1 MSEKIDRKF
10 VTYESDCDFVI
21 DTTTSEQ
28 KKTVDEWFEENQGKY
43 DVFNPDWEHFKRV
56 VNSDKY
62 SPKTVMLTE
71 KSESPSLEDAAE
83 FVGDYIEL
91 VHTRTGAQLVVDEN
105 GGLKGGPIN
114 SVASQLYGGPIY
126 GPVMILR
133 GAAKWT

>member
-10 VTYESDCDFVI
+10 VTYGSDFVI
-21 DTTTSEQ
+21 DATTSEQ
-28 KKTVDEWFEENQGKY
+28 KKTAAEWFEESQGKY

-71 KSESPSLEDAAE
+71 KSESPSLEEAAK

-91 VHTRTGAQLVVDEN
+91 VHTRTGAQLVVDES

-133 GAAKWT
+133 GAAKWA